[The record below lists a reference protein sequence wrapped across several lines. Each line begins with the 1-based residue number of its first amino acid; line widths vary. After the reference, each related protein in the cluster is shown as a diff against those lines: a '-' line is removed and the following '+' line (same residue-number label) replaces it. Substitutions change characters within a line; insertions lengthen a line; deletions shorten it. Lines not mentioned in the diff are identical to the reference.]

1 MTPAPPK
8 PRRKQKHRRS
18 SPTITF
24 LPSWNDRAAET
35 WIKVFRMKNQKKVAA
50 FLDKVDAHDDGLHP
64 IAYQME
70 QGVRYL

>member
-18 SPTITF
+18 PPTITF

-35 WIKVFRMKNQKKVAA
+35 WIKVFRMKNQKKVVA
-50 FLDKVDAHDDGLHP
+50 FLDQVDAHDDGLHP

-70 QGVRYL
+70 HGVRYL

>member
-1 MTPAPPK
+1 MTPVPPK
-8 PRRKQKHRRS
+8 SKRKQRHRQPP
-18 SPTITF
+18 PTVTF

-35 WIKVFRMKNQKKVAA
+35 WIKVFRMKNRKKVAA

>member
-1 MTPAPPK
+1 MTPVLPK
-8 PRRKQKHRRS
+8 PSRKQKRPK
-18 SPTITF
+18 PTITF
-24 LPSWNDRAAET
+24 LPSWNDQAAET

>member
-1 MTPAPPK
+1 MTPVLPK
-8 PRRKQKHRRS
+8 PKRKQKRPK
-18 SPTITF
+18 PTITF

-35 WIKVFRMKNQKKVAA
+35 WIKVFRMKNRKKVAA

>member
-1 MTPAPPK
+1 MRTGTPL
-8 PRRKQKHRRS
+8 S
-18 SPTITF
+18 STPLEASMTITF
-24 LPSWNDRAAET
+24 LPSWNDQAAEA

-64 IAYQME
+64 IAYQMK

>member
-1 MTPAPPK
+1 MSAA
-8 PRRKQKHRRS
+8 QKKK
-18 SPTITF
+18 SPDKMSHKRLGPVTF
-24 LPSWNDRAAET
+24 RPTWNDQAAET

>member
-1 MTPAPPK
+1 MTPVLPK
-8 PRRKQKHRRS
+8 PKRKQKHRRPP
-18 SPTITF
+18 PTITF
-24 LPSWNDRAAET
+24 LPSWNDQAAET

-50 FLDKVDAHDDGLHP
+50 FLDQVDAHDDGLHP

>member
-1 MTPAPPK
+1 MTPVLPK
-8 PRRKQKHRRS
+8 PRRKQKRPK
-18 SPTITF
+18 PTITF
-24 LPSWNDRAAET
+24 LPSWNDQAAET

-50 FLDKVDAHDDGLHP
+50 FLDQVDAHDDGLHP

>member
-1 MTPAPPK
+1 MTPVLPK
-8 PRRKQKHRRS
+8 RKQKRPK
-18 SPTITF
+18 PTITF
-24 LPSWNDRAAET
+24 LPSWNDQAAET